1 MNSGAGKELHFL
13 LPLGCPSRCV
23 NMMRFFDFQ
32 AAGLLGPTQEAL
44 LSGSLFLESGL
55 TTQAVPPPGPSSLPS
70 PGPPTCGRASAGLPL
85 TDWEHPTELALC
97 LHSPGG
103 LESRVALG
111 IPRGRK
117 QGAVCCAT
125 LSPAWLPRWKE

>member
-1 MNSGAGKELHFL
+1 MNTAGKELYFL
-13 LPLGCPSRCV
+13 LPPECALPLRDA
-23 NMMRFFDFQ
+23 FFYFR

-44 LSGSLFLESGL
+44 LSGSLFLELGL
-55 TTQAVPPPGPSSLPS
+55 TTQAVPPLRPSSLPS
-70 PGPPTCGRASAGLPL
+70 PGPPSRRLACPCQTGSTL
-85 TDWEHPTELALC
+85 TELALC

-103 LESRVALG
+103 LESRAGLG
-111 IPRGRK
+111 IPGGRK